1 MSYDEHSL
9 LKIQI
14 YHELI
19 GNHTL
24 EFNAKSHSSDLRLH
38 LIDSSPLYLYENF
51 HLEHQAVRLP

>member
-19 GNHTL
+19 GNHSL
-24 EFNAKSHSSDLRLH
+24 EFSGKSHSSDLRLH
-38 LIDSSPLYLYENF
+38 LIESSPLYLY
-51 HLEHQAVRLP
+51 